1 MVSKKARAIVMGGTS
16 GIGREV
22 AMLLARG
29 GWRVGV
35 AGRRAALLEEMKR
48 EGSVSNIATID
59 VTAEDAAE
67 RLVAFIN
74 EMGGIDLY
82 LHCSGVGWQN
92 SELDPD
98 KEMATTETNAVGFVR
113 MMDAAFAY
121 FREHGG
127 GHIAVVSSIAGTK
140 GLGTAPAYSATKRFQ
155 NTYVDALAKLSRM
168 QHLNISFT
176 DIRPGF
182 VDTAFISGSNFPMQM
197 NVNRVAESIVKAIEK
212 RRRVVVIDWRYRL
225 LTFFWR
231 LLPEWLW
238 ERMRIG

>member
-1 MVSKKARAIVMGGTS
+1 MGSKEARAIVMGGTS

-22 AMLLARG
+22 AMLLARR

-35 AGRRAALLEEMKR
+35 AGRRTALLEEMR
-48 EGSVSNIATID
+48 HEGCVSDVATID
-59 VTAEDAAE
+59 VTEEDAAE
-67 RLVAFIN
+67 RLQAFIN
-74 EMGGIDLY
+74 EIGGMDLY

-92 SELDPD
+92 PELVSD
-98 KEMATTETNAVGFVR
+98 KELATTETNALGFVR

-121 FREHGG
+121 FRERGG

-168 QHLNISFT
+168 RHLNISFT

-182 VDTAFISGSNFPMQM
+182 VDTAFIGGSDFPMKM
-197 NVNRVAESIVKAIEK
+197 NVKQVAESIVKALEK
-212 RRRVVVIDWRYRL
+212 RRRIVVIDWRYRL
-225 LTFFWR
+225 LVFFWR

>member
-1 MVSKKARAIVMGGTS
+1 MGSKEARAIVMGGTS

-22 AMLLARG
+22 AMLLARR
-29 GWRVGV
+29 GWCVGV
-35 AGRRAALLEEMKR
+35 AGRRTALLEEMRR
-48 EGSVSNIATID
+48 EGCISDVATID
-59 VTAEDAAE
+59 VTEEDAAE
-67 RLVAFIN
+67 RLQAFIN
-74 EMGGIDLY
+74 EMGGMDLY

-92 SELDPD
+92 PELVSD
-98 KEMATTETNAVGFVR
+98 KELATTETNALGFVR
-113 MMDAAFAY
+113 MMDAVFAY
-121 FREHGG
+121 FRERGG

-168 QHLNISFT
+168 QHLNILFT

-182 VDTAFISGSNFPMQM
+182 VDTAFIGGSDFPMKM
-197 NVNRVAESIVKAIEK
+197 NVKQVAESIVKALEK
-212 RRRVVVIDWRYRL
+212 RRRMVVIDWRYRL
-225 LTFFWR
+225 LVFFWR

>member
-1 MVSKKARAIVMGGTS
+1 MGSKVARAIVMGGTS

-22 AMLLARG
+22 AMLLARR
-29 GWRVGV
+29 GWCVGV
-35 AGRRAALLEEMKR
+35 AGRRTELLEEMRR
-48 EGSVSNIATID
+48 EGCVSDVATID
-59 VTAEDAAE
+59 VTEEDAAE
-67 RLVAFIN
+67 RLQAFIN
-74 EMGGIDLY
+74 EMGGMDLY

-92 SELDPD
+92 PELVSD
-98 KEMATTETNAVGFVR
+98 KELATTETNALGFVR

-121 FREHGG
+121 FRERGG

-168 QHLNISFT
+168 RHLNISFT

-182 VDTAFISGSNFPMQM
+182 VDTAFIGGSDFPMKM
-197 NVNRVAESIVKAIEK
+197 NVRQVAESIVKALEK
-212 RRRVVVIDWRYRL
+212 RRRIVVIDWRYRL
-225 LTFFWR
+225 LVFFWR